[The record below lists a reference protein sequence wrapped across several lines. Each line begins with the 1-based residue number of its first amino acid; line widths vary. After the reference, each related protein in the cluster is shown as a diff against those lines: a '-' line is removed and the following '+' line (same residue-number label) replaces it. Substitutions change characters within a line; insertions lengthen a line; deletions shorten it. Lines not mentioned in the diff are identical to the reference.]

1 MLEHASQKLSRSL
14 MLSTLPLLV
23 IRGSANI
30 DVKAVLCSGY
40 CDLIHLIFG
49 GKLCL
54 SRPLT

>member
-1 MLEHASQKLSRSL
+1 MLEYASQKLSRSL
-14 MLSTLPLLV
+14 ILSTLSLLV

-30 DVKAVLCSGY
+30 DVKAVPCSGD

-54 SRPLT
+54 SRPVT